1 MDLKIGTILTLEP
14 TYTERVEK
22 FRCRVVEQGENIIY
36 IDYPVNVVTKKTSFL
51 VDGAQFR
58 VTFMSES
65 KQSFAF
71 NTEVLGRKG
80 GTVPMII
87 LSCPS
92 SEEFLKIQRREYVR
106 VETKVDVS
114 IEYDGRF
121 TPLVTEDLSAGGLA
135 VILSRPVNFRE
146 GDEVKLTIVL
156 PYSNGDI
163 KYVQT
168 SAVIVRIFEKG
179 EIRLA
184 SIQFT
189 DTDDID
195 KQHIVRLCFERQLQ
209 LRKKELN
216 ETI

>member
-1 MDLKIGTILTLEP
+1 MGLKIGTILTLEP

-58 VTFMSES
+58 VTFMTNE

-87 LSCPS
+87 LTCPS
-92 SEEFLKIQRREYVR
+92 PEEFLKIQRREYVR
-106 VETKVDVS
+106 VESKVDVS
-114 IEYDGRF
+114 IEFDGQF
-121 TPLVTEDLSAGGLA
+121 TPLVTEDISAGGLA
-135 VILSRPVNFRE
+135 VILNRPVNFRE
-146 GDEVKLTIVL
+146 DDKVKLTIVL

-168 SAVIVRIFEKG
+168 AAIVVRIFEKDG
-179 EIRLA
+179 IRIA

-189 DTDDID
+189 DTDDLD
-195 KQHIVRLCFERQLQ
+195 KQHIVRFCFERQLL